1 MAETHTMT
9 SLLGELRSPEQQNL
23 LDEIDSLR
31 RQGISEFVFLPQIV
45 VCGDQSSGKSSV
57 LEAISG
63 VPFPRNDILCTRFA
77 TEVVLRDSPS
87 PSATVTITPEADT
100 PEHQRAKFEAFKRTL
115 SSIDDLPS
123 VVDEAKEVMGIST
136 ATGGRTFSKC
146 ILRVEISGPKQPKLT
161 VVDLPGLIHTGSK
174 AQSTADVDLISDLV
188 QSYISNPRS
197 IILAVVSARNDIA
210 NQIVL
215 TKARS
220 VDPKGIRTLGLITKP
235 DTLPRD
241 SDSEAE
247 FFDLA
252 SNNNIHFRLGW
263 HVVKNRNYEM
273 RGCSTEERDAS
284 ERDFLS
290 QGVWADLLPG
300 MRGIA
305 ALRQR
310 LSRILFLQIKRSL
323 PSLIEDVKRA
333 VEDTEAKLEKMG
345 SRRTSVEEQR
355 AFLLRLS
362 QSFQELCKDAAEGKY
377 EDAFFGYPE
386 NAEERI
392 KRLRANVQNE
402 NITFARDMAEYGHK
416 RIITEKSSSPQI
428 SGQVVMTRSEA
439 LKWVQKL
446 LTYSR
451 GRELPGSFNPLLV
464 GDLFRDQSSP
474 WEAIARVHIDAV
486 WDSARKFMRVLIKS
500 LTDSETFSSL
510 FAHCITPAMMKRL
523 EKATQSLTRLLTD
536 RARHPI
542 TYNHYYIETLQN
554 MKKARR
560 NEEMKRTIR
569 NFIRPQYGA
578 ERDASDVLYELDSLV
593 NKLDN
598 EPDMNANA
606 CSDLLDSMQA
616 YYKVALKTFIDNV
629 VIQVVEAELIGD
641 IWTIFTPSDVGKMT
655 PEMLSKI
662 AGESPE
668 AQARREQ
675 LERKLEILRR
685 GLETCLGHC
694 DGAGSGA

>member
-1 MAETHTMT
+1 MTMADHHTMT
-9 SLLGELRSPEQQNL
+9 SLLGELRSPEQQSL

-87 PSATVTITPEADT
+87 PSATVTITPESDT
-100 PEHQRAKFEAFKRTL
+100 PEHQRSKFEAFKRTL
-115 SSIDDLPS
+115 SSIDELPS

-136 ATGGRTFSKC
+136 TTGGRTFSKC
-146 ILRVEISGPKQPKLT
+146 ILRVEISGPNQPKLT

-174 AQSTADVDLISDLV
+174 AQSAADIDLISDLV

-220 VDPKGIRTLGLITKP
+220 VDPKGMRTLGLITKP
-235 DTLPRD
+235 DTLPRN

-290 QGVWADLLPG
+290 QGVWTNLLPG
-300 MRGIA
+300 MKGIA

-323 PSLIEDVKRA
+323 PSLIDDVKRA
-333 VEDTEAKLEKMG
+333 VQETKVKLEKIG
-345 SRRTSVEEQR
+345 SRRTSAKEQR
-355 AFLLRLS
+355 AFLLKLS

-377 EDAFFGYPE
+377 EDSFFGYSE
-386 NAEERI
+386 SAEERI
-392 KRLRANVQNE
+392 KRLRANIQNE
-402 NITFARDMAEYGHK
+402 NITFTRAMREYGHK
-416 RIITEKSSSPQI
+416 RIITEQSSSPQV
-428 SGQVVMTRSEA
+428 SGQVIMTRSDA
-439 LKWVQKL
+439 LQWVQRL

-486 WDSARKFMRVLIKS
+486 WHSARRFVRVLLKS
-500 LTDSETFSSL
+500 LTDSETLSSL
-510 FAHCITPAMMKRL
+510 FTHCIIPAMTRRL
-523 EKATQSLTRLLTD
+523 EMATQSLNRLLDD

-542 TYNHYYIETLQN
+542 TYNHYYTETLQN

-560 NEEMKRTIR
+560 NEEMKGTIR
-569 NFIRPQYGA
+569 NFIRPKFGA
-578 ERDASDVLYELDSLV
+578 ERDSSDILYELDTLV
-593 NKLDN
+593 SELDN
-598 EPDMNANA
+598 EPDMDANA

-616 YYKVALKTFIDNV
+616 YYKV
-629 VIQVVEAELIGD
+629 
-641 IWTIFTPSDVGKMT
+641 
-655 PEMLSKI
+655 
-662 AGESPE
+662 SP
-668 AQARREQ
+668 RPFCSYR
-675 LERKLEILRR
+675 
-685 GLETCLGHC
+685 
-694 DGAGSGA
+694 S